1 MPIAAIV
8 PFVRS
13 CGAGGRFVDREL
25 LIEIGVEEIPA
36 SWLPGLTSQLATRL
50 DESLR
55 VLRLPPAAPVETFST
70 PRRLVVRVGKLAE
83 RQTDFEELLT
93 GPPVSAAFDASGQ
106 PTPAALGFAKK
117 NYVEVPA
124 LERLETPK
132 GTYLAFRKQIRGKA
146 AVDVLPDVLT
156 GLLRAL
162 TFPKTMKWDASLE
175 DGKGELPFGRPIRWL
190 LFLYGGRVVPFSI
203 YRTPRAQGPLV
214 QEIRSGAVT
223 FGHRF
228 LTTSGRAGRAI
239 KVKGFDDYRKRL
251 AENFVMLDRR
261 ERRDRITRDLDSE
274 ARRRAGRV
282 SRQAGGLS
290 LLQEVPDLVEYPK
303 VVSGTYSDE
312 FLTLPEE
319 VLTTTMIHHQHFF
332 PLVDDQGRLQPVF
345 LAVLN
350 TESDKP
356 EQIARNLERVL
367 TARLRDARFFFDADR
382 RHKLDSRIDKLAT
395 VLFHK
400 KLGNYAEKAERIS
413 TLAAAI
419 ARDLLKSPAAEDA
432 ARVAGRLAKAD
443 LATDMV
449 REMTEL
455 QGTMG
460 GIYARADG
468 HPEDVWKAIALHY
481 LPVGVEADA
490 PPTKAQLG
498 PAALPWAAVAIADK
512 LDTVV
517 GMFAAGERPTGSR
530 DPYGLRRAAQGLV
543 RILVDLPELTGQD
556 IRVTLGEL
564 VALARDPFGQLD
576 AGWEPPLF
584 EFLHERVRYVLEQR
598 GFDVRNVRAVTSGA
612 PDRISPLQARRK
624 VEVLPEFTESADFK
638 QLATLFKRVR
648 NIARNFD
655 GAGGALDR
663 TLLLEPAE
671 VALLAE
677 LDARQPAIDAAV
689 SSGQGFRQAFAEA
702 AKLGPAVAKFF
713 DDVLVM
719 AEDPQLREAR
729 LRLMKRLETL
739 MLQLADVSEIVPE
752 S

>member
-1 MPIAAIV
+1 M
-8 PFVRS
+8 
-13 CGAGGRFVDREL
+13 DREL

-36 SWLPGLTSQLATRL
+36 GWLPGLTSQLATRL
-50 DESLR
+50 DERLR
-55 VLRLPPAAPVETFST
+55 ELRLPPAAPIETFST
-70 PRRLVVRVGKLAE
+70 PRRLTVRVGKLAE

-106 PTPAALGFAKK
+106 PTVAAAGFAKK
-117 NYVEVPA
+117 NYVDVAA

-132 GTYLAFRKQIRGKA
+132 GTYLAFRKQMRGKA

-156 GLLRAL
+156 GLLRTL
-162 TFPKTMKWDASLE
+162 TFPKTMKWDASLD

-251 AENFVMLDRR
+251 AENFVMLDRS
-261 ERRDRITRDLDSE
+261 ERQDRITRELDSE
-274 ARRRAGRV
+274 ARRRTGRV
-282 SRQAGGLS
+282 SRLAAGQT
-290 LLQEVPDLVEYPK
+290 LLHEVPDLVEYPK
-303 VVSGTYSDE
+303 VVSGAFGHE
-312 FLTLPEE
+312 FLSLPEE

-332 PLVDDQGRLQPVF
+332 PLVDDHGKLQPVF

-356 EQIARNLERVL
+356 ELISRNLERVL

-382 RHKLDSRIDKLAT
+382 RQTLESRVEKLAT

-400 KLGNYAEKAERIS
+400 RLGSYAEKAARVS

-419 ARDLLKSPAAEDA
+419 ARDVLESPEAEEP
-432 ARVAGRLAKAD
+432 ARTAGRLAKAD
-443 LATDMV
+443 LATEMV

-468 HPEDVWKAIALHY
+468 HPEEVWKAIALHY
-481 LPVGVEADA
+481 LPIGVEADA
-490 PPTKAQLG
+490 APSRDQLG
-498 PAALPWAAVAIADK
+498 AAAMTWTAVSLADK

-517 GMFAAGERPTGSR
+517 GSFAAGERPTGSR

-543 RILVDLPELTGQD
+543 RILVDLPELSGRD
-556 IRVTLGEL
+556 IRVTLGAL
-564 VALARDPFGQLD
+564 VALARGPFGSLD
-576 AGWEPPLF
+576 PGWEPLLF
-584 EFLHERVRYVLEQR
+584 EFMLERVRYVLEQR
-598 GFDVRNVRAVTSGA
+598 GFDVRNVRAVTAGT
-612 PDRISPLQARRK
+612 PEHLSPLQARRK
-624 VEVLPEFTESADFK
+624 VEVLPELAESPDFQ
-638 QLATLFKRVR
+638 QLAILFKRVR
-648 NIARNFD
+648 NIAKNLD
-655 GAGGALDR
+655 GAGGEIDRALL
-663 TLLLEPAE
+663 TEPAE
-671 VALLAE
+671 AALLAE

-689 SSGQGFRQAFAEA
+689 ASGQGFRQAFAEA

-719 AEDPQLREAR
+719 ADDPALREAR

-739 MLQLADVSEIVPE
+739 MLHLADVSEIVPE
-752 S
+752 T